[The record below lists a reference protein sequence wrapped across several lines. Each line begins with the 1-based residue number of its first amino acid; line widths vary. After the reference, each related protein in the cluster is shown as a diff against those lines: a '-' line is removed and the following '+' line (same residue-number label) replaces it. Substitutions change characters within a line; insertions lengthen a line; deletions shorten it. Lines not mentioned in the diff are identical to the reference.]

1 MLSSFRQRSSVQF
14 VARTDSYINECIKIY
29 MCWLSAFRSTC
40 RSIAPEANK
49 VLPVD
54 YCLTVYLVPR
64 RPAITKQLCY
74 DFWKRCSNE
83 FLT

>member
-49 VLPVD
+49 VLPVLLD
-54 YCLTVYLVPR
+54 CVPGAA
-64 RPAITKQLCY
+64 PA
-74 DFWKRCSNE
+74 SNCE
-83 FLT
+83 AIVL